1 MKKFSVIIPCYNEE
15 ATLTTIVDKILRL
28 ASPKLSIEVVIVDD
42 CSNDNS
48 LTVAKRLA
56 ETHPEVKVSKHN
68 TNRGKGASLQTGFLV
83 ATGDYVGVQDAD
95 LEYNP
100 QDYLRMINMLE
111 CGKADIV
118 FGSRYL
124 GHENRPVL
132 RWWHSAMNR
141 FLTLLSNVFSDLDLT
156 DMETCYK
163 LFRREVIAKI
173 APSLREGRFGFEP
186 EIVARLARLMRTEGW
201 RMREVAI
208 DYRPRTFSEGKK
220 IGPLDGLR
228 ALYCIVRYNLF

>member
-1 MKKFSVIIPCYNEE
+1 MKKFSVVIPCYNEE
-15 ATLTTIVDKILRL
+15 STLAAVVENVLKL
-28 ASPKLSIEVVIVDD
+28 ASSQLTLEVIIVDD
-42 CSNDNS
+42 CSKDKS
-48 LTVAKRLA
+48 RAVAEQLA
-56 ETHPEVKVSKHN
+56 GSHPEVKVVFHEV
-68 TNRGKGASLQTGFLV
+68 NRGKGASLQTGFRV
-83 ATGDYVGVQDAD
+83 ATGDFVGVQDAD

-100 QDYLRMINMLE
+100 CDYLRMIDTLVTCNV
-111 CGKADIV
+111 DVV

-132 RWWHSAMNR
+132 RWWHSSINR